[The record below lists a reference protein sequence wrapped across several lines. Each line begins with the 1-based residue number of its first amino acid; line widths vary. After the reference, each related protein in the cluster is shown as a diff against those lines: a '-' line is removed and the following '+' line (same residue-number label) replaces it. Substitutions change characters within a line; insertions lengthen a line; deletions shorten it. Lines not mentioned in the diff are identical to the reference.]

1 MGFRPHE
8 APEYAASKAG
18 VVRLTAALASLKER
32 MGIRVNCI
40 CPGWVNTPAS
50 QRTLAEMAKD
60 QWPASKAPA
69 VMREPEEIADA
80 VVELIRDDSL
90 AGRVMLY
97 YEGEERRLVAV
108 ETEV

>member
-1 MGFRPHE
+1 
-8 APEYAASKAG
+8 
-18 VVRLTAALASLKER
+18 
-32 MGIRVNCI
+32 
-40 CPGWVNTPAS
+40 
-50 QRTLAEMAKD
+50 MAKD
-60 QWPASKAPA
+60 QWPASEAPA